1 MRTDGRAL
9 NHAMLTELRKRGVAA
24 VQSGESPT
32 QVAAALGVNLRS
44 LFRWLAL
51 YRRGGWDQLD
61 ARKRGGRPP
70 KLDDRALASF
80 YEPNS
85 PPADLPDCYR
95 LISG

>member
-1 MRTDGRAL
+1 MKTDGRAL

-51 YRRGGWDQLD
+51 YRCT
-61 ARKRGGRPP
+61 AV
-70 KLDDRALASF
+70 
-80 YEPNS
+80 
-85 PPADLPDCYR
+85 PAWRMGSVGCTQAWWTPAQA
-95 LISG
+95 